1 MKPLRAIYLFY
12 EQLEKKTFPQ
22 KNWYPFDFQHRESGK
37 TDCKRNNEVNEYFI
51 RFNFEYGWK
60 FIHILQRVHPIIFMF
75 LNIYILNT
83 IIWREKF
90 KCINS
95 NSNRKVGINKS
106 IYWFKYPYIGMDH
119 VRSLITFYWINRFC

>member
-90 KCINS
+90 KCKIPTVIE
-95 NSNRKVGINKS
+95 R
-106 IYWFKYPYIGMDH
+106 
-119 VRSLITFYWINRFC
+119 